1 VTMCLSEPSHSRG
14 RWFERASPTNE
25 DIPCNHVG
33 LSEAVCFGLS
43 RPNRGVLQV
52 GHRHGILW
60 QDCYGGV
67 FADPF

>member
-1 VTMCLSEPSHSRG
+1 MLRNGNVSTESG
-14 RWFERASPTNE
+14 QV
-25 DIPCNHVG
+25 HVG

-43 RPNRGVLQV
+43 RPNRGVLQI